1 MPAKAGIQYS
11 AFSRKGRDIAA
22 RDGVYW
28 IARLRG
34 R

>member
-11 AFSRKGRDIAA
+11 MDNVMRLYAISEGC
-22 RDGVYW
+22 VYW